1 MEQSLATILAA
12 LTGAIAATSV
22 SLLTHSLQK
31 RRDEIKWRNDRKADA
46 YAAAIRYL
54 LRLWNKRSVI
64 DPDGRTSRKHEEVKE
79 IFEEISNFQY
89 ELNLAVIYS
98 GYKYK
103 GTLNDIK
110 SLVDDSIRKIVN
122 NGNDT
127 EWIESLPKIY
137 GDLANAFRRDA
148 N

>member
-1 MEQSLATILAA
+1 
-12 LTGAIAATSV
+12 
-22 SLLTHSLQK
+22 
-31 RRDEIKWRNDRKADA
+31 
-46 YAAAIRYL
+46 
-54 LRLWNKRSVI
+54 VI

-127 EWIESLPKIY
+127 EWIESLHKIY